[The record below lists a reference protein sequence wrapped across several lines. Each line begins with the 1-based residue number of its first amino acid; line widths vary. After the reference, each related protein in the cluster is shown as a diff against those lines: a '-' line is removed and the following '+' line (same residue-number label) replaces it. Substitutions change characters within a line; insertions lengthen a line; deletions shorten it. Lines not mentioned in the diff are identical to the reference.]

1 MTASNREPGAADK
14 DQPTLKDS
22 IKTPSVGEYVQGY
35 FKRISAGDLGPLPI
49 IVGLIIIAVIFQSLN
64 SNYLTP
70 RNFVNL
76 IRQMADIT
84 TIAYGIVFVLLIGEI
99 DLSVSYVSAIAGAIT
114 VVGSVRGFPVP
125 GIAEPVM
132 LAWWQAIIFGLIVT
146 TFIGLIQGSIFTFLG
161 VPSFI
166 VTLAG
171 FLVWSGALLLILD
184 TGGTIRVPS
193 ESPIREIT
201 NFFLPATWGWI
212 LAATVSL
219 VYAVVLGLG
228 YRYRKQQN
236 LATKPLPIIAMQI
249 LGVAALISLV
259 VYISNQDRGVPLIGV
274 LLLLI
279 LAVLSFVANQT
290 QFGRYVYAVG
300 GNEEA
305 ARRAGINVRLI
316 QVVCFM
322 VAGLLAGMGGIV
334 QVSRL
339 GSISTNA
346 GGGDLLLNSI
356 AAAVIGG
363 TSLFGG
369 RGTVSSALYGAL
381 VIASLASGM
390 ALLGWSAGRQFV
402 VTGIV
407 LILAVLLDSLSRR
420 RQKSAG
426 IA

>member
-1 MTASNREPGAADK
+1 MGTANSEGQDK
-14 DQPTLKDS
+14 LVDS
-22 IKTPSVGEYVQGY
+22 TRTPSVGEYVQGY
-35 FKRISAGDLGPLPI
+35 IKRISAGDLGPLPI
-49 IVGLIIIAVIFQSLN
+49 IIGLIVIAIIFQSLN

-84 TIAYGIVFVLLIGEI
+84 TIAFGVVFVLLIGEI
-99 DLSVSYVSAIAGAIT
+99 DLSISYVSAVAGALSVI
-114 VVGSVRGFPVP
+114 GMVRGVP
-125 GIAEPVM
+125 LPFVEDPVM
-132 LAWWQAIIFGLIVT
+132 LPWYAAIALGLFAT
-146 TFIGLIQGSIFTFLG
+146 TIIGLIQGSIFTFLG
-161 VPSFI
+161 VPSFV

-171 FLVWSGALLLILD
+171 FLIWSGVVLLILD
-184 TGGTIRVPS
+184 TGGTIRIPS
-193 ESPIREIT
+193 DSPVRDIT
-201 NFFLPATWGWI
+201 TFFLPAFWGWL
-212 LAATVSL
+212 LAATVTGI
-219 VYAVVLGLG
+219 YAAVQGMG
-228 YRYRKQQN
+228 YRYRKLQN
-236 LATKPLPIIAMQI
+236 LSTKPLAVVIFEIVMV
-249 LGVAALISLV
+249 GVLVGVV
-259 VYISNQDRGVPLIGV
+259 VYISNLDRGVPLIGV
-274 LLLLI
+274 ILLI
-279 LAVLSFVANQT
+279 MLAVLSFVANRT

-305 ARRAGINVRLI
+305 ARRAGINVPLI
-316 QVVCFM
+316 QVTCFM
-322 VAGLLAGMGGIV
+322 IAGFMAGMGGIV

-369 RGTVSSALYGAL
+369 RGRVNSALYGAL

-390 ALLGWSAGRQFV
+390 ALLNWSSGRQFV

>member
-1 MTASNREPGAADK
+1 MDTTNADG
-14 DQPTLKDS
+14 QTTLEESTRTPT
-22 IKTPSVGEYVQGY
+22 VMEYVQGY
-35 FKRISAGDLGPLPI
+35 IERITAGDLGALPI
-49 IVGLIIIAVIFQSLN
+49 IIGLIVIAVIFQSLN

-84 TIAYGIVFVLLIGEI
+84 TIAFGVVFVLLIGEI
-99 DLSVSYVSAIAGAIT
+99 DLSISYVSAVAGSLT
-114 VVGSVRGFPVP
+114 VIGMVRGIPLPFV
-125 GIAEPVM
+125 EDPVM
-132 LAWWQAIIFGLIVT
+132 LPWYAAIIMGLVAT
-146 TFIGLIQGSIFTFLG
+146 TLIGLIQGSIFTFLG
-161 VPSFI
+161 VPSFV

-171 FLVWSGALLLILD
+171 FLIWSGVVLLILD

-193 ESPIREIT
+193 DSPVRDIT
-201 NFFLPATWGWI
+201 TFFLPNVWGWI
-212 LAATVSL
+212 LAASVTAF
-219 VYAVVLGLG
+219 YAVTQGLD
-228 YRYRKQQN
+228 YRYRRLQK
-236 LATKPLPIIAMQI
+236 LSTKPLAIIIFEIVMVA
-249 LGVAALISLV
+249 LLTGVV
-259 VYISNQDRGVPLIGV
+259 VYISNLDRGVPLIGV
-274 LLLLI
+274 LLLLM
-279 LAVLSFVANQT
+279 LAILSFVANQT

-305 ARRAGINVRLI
+305 ARRAGINVPLI
-316 QVVCFM
+316 QVTCFM
-322 VAGLLAGMGGIV
+322 IAGLLAGMGGIV
-334 QVSRL
+334 QISRL

-346 GGGDLLLNSI
+346 GGGDLLLNAI

-369 RGTVSSALYGAL
+369 RGRVNSALYGAL

-390 ALLGWSAGRQFV
+390 ALLNWSSGRQFV

>member
-1 MTASNREPGAADK
+1 METVSSEE
-14 DQPTLKDS
+14 
-22 IKTPSVGEYVQGY
+22 KTVKKVSTHSPSVMEYVQGY
-35 FKRISAGDLGPLPI
+35 VRRIRAGDLGPLPI
-49 IVGLIIIAVIFQSLN
+49 IIGLIVIAIIFQSLN

-84 TIAYGIVFVLLIGEI
+84 TIAFGVVFVLLIGEI
-99 DLSVSYVSAIAGAIT
+99 DLSISYVSAVAGALT
-114 VVGSVRGFPVP
+114 VIGMVRGIPLPFVEDPVILP
-125 GIAEPVM
+125 WYA
-132 LAWWQAIIFGLIVT
+132 AITFGLVVT
-146 TFIGLIQGSIFTFLG
+146 TLIGLIQGSIFTFLG
-161 VPSFI
+161 VPSFV

-171 FLVWSGALLLILD
+171 FLVWSGVLLLILD

-193 ESPIREIT
+193 DSPVRDIT
-201 NFFLPATWGWI
+201 TFFLPDMWGWMLGAGVVGI
-212 LAATVSL
+212 YAAVQ
-219 VYAVVLGLG
+219 GLS
-228 YRYRKQQN
+228 YRHRRTN
-236 LATKPLPIIAMQI
+236 DLSTKPLAIIVFEI
-249 LGVAALISLV
+249 LLVTALVGTV
-259 VYISNQDRGVPLIGV
+259 VYISNLDRGVPLIGV
-274 LLLLI
+274 LLLLM
-279 LAVLSFVANQT
+279 LAVLSFVAKQT

-316 QVVCFM
+316 QVTCFM
-322 VAGLLAGMGGIV
+322 IAGLLAGMGGIV
-334 QVSRL
+334 QISRL

-346 GGGDLLLNSI
+346 GGGDLLLNAI

-369 RGTVSSALYGAL
+369 RGNVSSALYGAL
-381 VIASLASGM
+381 VIASLANGM